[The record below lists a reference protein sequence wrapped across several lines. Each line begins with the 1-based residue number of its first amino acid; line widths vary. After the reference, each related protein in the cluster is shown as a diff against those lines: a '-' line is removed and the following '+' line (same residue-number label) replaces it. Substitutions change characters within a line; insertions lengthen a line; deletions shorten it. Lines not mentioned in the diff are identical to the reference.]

1 MAKLINKNV
10 RARFAPSPTGRL
22 HVGGARTALFNW
34 LFARQNGGKF
44 ILRIEDTDIVRS
56 TKDFSQSVIKDLKW
70 LGLDWDEGP
79 DIGGNYGPYFQSQ
92 RIEIY
97 KNYASALLKKRKAYF
112 CYCTLEELEQ
122 RKKKMH
128 EKGMLPKYNCR
139 CRNLTLG
146 ERKEFEREGRS
157 PTVRFRVSGEG
168 AIYVEDLLR
177 GKVSFETKML
187 GDFIILKSN
196 GTPTFNFANVIDD
209 ALMKM
214 THVIRGDDHLSNTP
228 RQVLL
233 YEALSFKI
241 PQYAHIPMILGR
253 DGTKL
258 SKRHGATSMA
268 DYREKG
274 YLPWT
279 MINYL
284 ALLGWSTQESQQ
296 FFNQEELIR
305 SFSLERVGKSA
316 TVFDPKKLEWMNG
329 EYIRKLKPNQLVDL
343 LIPYLRRENW
353 VTKRIDPLTRKKI
366 LKVTEL
372 EQERVKI
379 LSQITNLANF
389 FFKSDFEYDQTSV
402 EKRLKK
408 DYVPPLLKKMR
419 KRIAGLSLFN
429 EKNLE
434 RLIRDLANE
443 FSLSPGE
450 AFHPLR
456 VALTG
461 KMKGPGLFEL
471 AVLLGK
477 NEVLRRID
485 RAVEMLKKQRNKD
498 GGSASGRPRDSG
510 SRSGGS
516 NPPPPAN
523 FFGRE

>member
-10 RARFAPSPTGRL
+10 RVRFAPSPTGRL
-22 HVGGARTALFNW
+22 HIGGARTALFNW
-34 LFARQNGGKF
+34 LFARQSGGKF

-122 RKKKMH
+122 RKKKIH

-157 PTVRFRVSGEG
+157 PTIRFRVSGEG

-209 ALMKM
+209 ALMKI

-258 SKRHGATSMA
+258 SKRHGATSIA

-274 YLPWT
+274 HLPWT

-316 TVFDPKKLEWMNG
+316 TVFDPRKLEWMNG
-329 EYIRKLKPNQLVDL
+329 EYIRKLNPNQLVDL

-372 EQERVKI
+372 EQERVKV
-379 LSQITNLANF
+379 LSQITNLADF
-389 FFKSDFEYDQTSV
+389 FFKSDFEYDRTSV

-434 RLIRDLANE
+434 RLIRDLASE

-485 RAVEMLKKQRNKD
+485 RAVEMLKKQP
-498 GGSASGRPRDSG
+498 SGVSVQ
-510 SRSGGS
+510 
-516 NPPPPAN
+516 
-523 FFGRE
+523 

>member
-10 RARFAPSPTGRL
+10 RVRFAPSPTGSL
-22 HVGGARTALFNW
+22 HIGGARTALFNW
-34 LFARQNGGKF
+34 LFARKSGGRF
-44 ILRIEDTDIVRS
+44 ILRVEDTDIIRS
-56 TKDFSQSVIKDLKW
+56 TKDFSQSVIEDLKW

-79 DIGGNYGPYFQSQ
+79 DIDGNYGPYFQSQ
-92 RIEIY
+92 RIGIY
-97 KNYASALLKKRKAYF
+97 KRYVSALFKKRKAYF
-112 CYCTLEELEQ
+112 CYCTPEELEQ
-122 RKKKMH
+122 RKKKMQ
-128 EKGMLPKYNCR
+128 EKGILPKYDGR

-157 PTVRFRVSGEG
+157 PTVRFRVPEERT
-168 AIYVEDLLR
+168 IYVKDLLR

-209 ALMKM
+209 TLMKI

-228 RQVLL
+228 RQILL

-253 DGTKL
+253 DRTKL
-258 SKRHGATSMA
+258 SKRHGATSISY
-268 DYREKG
+268 YREKG
-274 YLPWT
+274 YLSWT

-284 ALLGWSTQESQQ
+284 ALLGWSTRESQQ
-296 FFNQEELIR
+296 FFNQEELIQ

-316 TVFDPKKLEWMNG
+316 AIFDPRKLEWMNG
-329 EYIRKLKPNQLVDL
+329 EYIRKLKPNQLADL
-343 LIPYLRRENW
+343 LIPYLRRESW
-353 VTKRIDPLTRKKI
+353 VKKRIDPLTRKKI
-366 LKVTEL
+366 LRVTEL
-372 EQERVKI
+372 EQERIKV
-379 LSQITNLANF
+379 LSEIPDLADF
-389 FFKSDFEYDQTSV
+389 FFKSDFEYDWVSV

-408 DYVPPLLKKMR
+408 DYIPPLLKKMR
-419 KRIAGLSLFN
+419 KRIAGLPLFN

-434 RLIRDLANE
+434 RLIRDLAGE

-456 VALTG
+456 IALTG

-485 RAVEMLKKQRNKD
+485 RAVEMLKKQ
-498 GGSASGRPRDSG
+498 
-510 SRSGGS
+510 
-516 NPPPPAN
+516 
-523 FFGRE
+523 

>member
-1 MAKLINKNV
+1 
-10 RARFAPSPTGRL
+10 
-22 HVGGARTALFNW
+22 
-34 LFARQNGGKF
+34 
-44 ILRIEDTDIVRS
+44 
-56 TKDFSQSVIKDLKW
+56 
-70 LGLDWDEGP
+70 
-79 DIGGNYGPYFQSQ
+79 
-92 RIEIY
+92 
-97 KNYASALLKKRKAYF
+97 
-112 CYCTLEELEQ
+112 
-122 RKKKMH
+122 
-128 EKGMLPKYNCR
+128 
-139 CRNLTLG
+139 
-146 ERKEFEREGRS
+146 
-157 PTVRFRVSGEG
+157 G

-258 SKRHGATSMA
+258 SKRHGATSIA

-274 YLPWT
+274 YLSWT

-372 EQERVKI
+372 EQERVKV
-379 LSQITNLANF
+379 LSQITNLADF
-389 FFKSDFEYDQTSV
+389 FFKSDFEYDRTSV

-408 DYVPPLLKKMR
+408 
-419 KRIAGLSLFN
+419 
-429 EKNLE
+429 
-434 RLIRDLANE
+434 
-443 FSLSPGE
+443 
-450 AFHPLR
+450 
-456 VALTG
+456 
-461 KMKGPGLFEL
+461 
-471 AVLLGK
+471 
-477 NEVLRRID
+477 
-485 RAVEMLKKQRNKD
+485 
-498 GGSASGRPRDSG
+498 
-510 SRSGGS
+510 
-516 NPPPPAN
+516 
-523 FFGRE
+523 